1 MEFEDNAELNDMRR
15 GSIMKKVEIISTCI
29 YGDRTDILDCEA
41 YEVMRMKE
49 SGQIVLC
56 VWYDRDDSYNC
67 QYVNLPSLEPK
78 CVRNALRYL
87 GVDREY
93 RDNSY
98 TQMQQSYRD
107 YDKVVDDIKKRNA
120 TTV

>member
-1 MEFEDNAELNDMRR
+1 MQ
-15 GSIMKKVEIISTCI
+15 KVEIISTYI

-41 YEVMRMKE
+41 YEIMRMKE

-67 QYVNLPSLEPK
+67 QYVNLPSLDPK
-78 CVRNALRYL
+78 CVKNALRYL

-93 RDNSY
+93 RNNSY

-107 YDKVVDDIKKRNA
+107 YDKVVDDIKKMNA

>member
-15 GSIMKKVEIISTCI
+15 GSIMKKVEIISTHI
-29 YGDRTDILDCEA
+29 YGDRTDTLDCEA
-41 YEVMRMKE
+41 YEIMRMKE

-67 QYVNLPSLEPK
+67 QYVNLPSLDPK
-78 CVRNALRYL
+78 CVKNALRYL

-107 YDKVVDDIKKRNA
+107 YDKVVDDIKKMNA

>member
-15 GSIMKKVEIISTCI
+15 GSIMKKVEIISTHI
-29 YGDRTDILDCEA
+29 YGDRTDTLDCEA
-41 YEVMRMKE
+41 YEIMRMKE

-67 QYVNLPSLEPK
+67 QYVNLPSLEPN

>member
-15 GSIMKKVEIISTCI
+15 GSIMKKVEIISTYI
-29 YGDRTDILDCEA
+29 YGDRTDTLDCEA
-41 YEVMRMKE
+41 YEIMRMKE

-93 RDNSY
+93 RNNSY